1 MPRELGDVL
10 HYLVPEAAP
19 RPEAGSAPPLVYVP
33 LLPRDVVRGA
43 LAWNLAVEAAR
54 QGAAAC
60 LMAPPAA
67 SCASWP
73 APGCG
78 PLGLEVEE
86 IAASDFGTF
95 ARAAEAAARRTASR
109 ATGSAL
115 ALAAVP
121 VVWLRDISTRDP
133 VEPWVLVLA
142 RPDER
147 DLRETWAALEAVAS
161 RAPGARL
168 GACVFGVR
176 TLADARH
183 TFESLAAL
191 AELEL
196 ERPLVS
202 YGALIDDVHLS
213 RSIVTR
219 RPIPLAQPASSAAR
233 ALADVASMLIADAT
247 GAPPPCVPGAAG
259 RG

>member
-1 MPRELGDVL
+1 VPRDLGDVL
-10 HYLVPEAAP
+10 HYLLPQAEPGAAAESAAP
-19 RPEAGSAPPLVYVP
+19 LVSIP

-43 LAWNLAVEAAR
+43 LVWNLAVESAR

-60 LMAPPAA
+60 LVAPAA
-67 SCASWP
+67 ATCSSWP
-73 APGCG
+73 APGLG
-78 PLGLEVEE
+78 PLGLEV
-86 IAASDFGTF
+86 AKVGASDLPAF
-95 ARAAEAAARRTASR
+95 ARSAEASARRNASR
-109 ATGSAL
+109 SATAAL

-121 VVWLRDISTRDP
+121 AAWLRDGAAPGPLAR
-133 VEPWVLVLA
+133 WLLVLT

-147 DLRETWAALEAVAS
+147 DLRETWAALEAVAA
-161 RAPGARL
+161 RAPRARL

-176 TLADARH
+176 SLADARH

-202 YGALIDDVHLS
+202 YGVLIDDVHLS

-233 ALADVASMLIADAT
+233 ALADVAAMLLEDAR
-247 GAPPPCVPGAAG
+247 GAAPTSALDADG
-259 RG
+259 G